1 MCLLSHSVPQTKT
14 VSESV
19 NVATVFK
26 AASLLPHSV
35 PQTKTVSESV
45 NVVTVFKAASLLPH
59 SVPQIEMSESAG
71 RGDASVA

>member
-35 PQTKTVSESV
+35 PQ
-45 NVVTVFKAASLLPH
+45 
-59 SVPQIEMSESAG
+59 IEMSESAG